1 MKEVKQ
7 FLNNIN
13 NEEPIE
19 RFWSSYNDF
28 CNNIEIFTITEL
40 LDLLP
45 RLTARLQKENQ
56 SKHLFQKGIERV
68 SSTNKSFGN
77 DFYNIIVKSGK
88 NLELLSDIV
97 AGLSVSDKDSA
108 ILIVKDLIA
117 SDEQINIVQ
126 AISSVARFE
135 LDKSG
140 FEDLKEY
147 LIDTFSKYI
156 NEGRSIEIL
165 TAILFVY
172 RVHRK
177 HFLKLNSDVLIVTK
191 REEKEIKSYLI
202 DIIHYSVDIN
212 TEQEFYLTILDSLV
226 TFDAS
231 QLGYHSM
238 FGYMLSNLV
247 DKNLVIVKN
256 YINQWIV
263 QDDHYNKIKV
273 FESVFS
279 KIYDQHP
286 VEFQILITEWL
297 NEDNHKYQL
306 AMFNVIRE
314 MSFASNST
322 FELSP
327 SLLATYNVNDIEYIT
342 QKIVGYIYDRK
353 VSRVML
359 FSILKHRYDNE
370 DITQLVG
377 RLFVDYLIFNYYS
390 TIDYLKDQK
399 KSVNRKLKK
408 IISDIIFE
416 GDRYYK
422 AYSDLD
428 ILKEFQP
435 STERLRFM
443 DKIQNKKLNK
453 MRDESDK
460 TDNSF
465 LSMVTTLQF
474 RTGKKAFG
482 KFNGQYSQEMEPK
495 LFSVSEELPRGEYID
510 PVAQS
515 ILRLEGQNFIR
526 RK

>member
-1 MKEVKQ
+1 MKEVRQ

-28 CNNIEIFTITEL
+28 CNHLETFTITEL
-40 LDLLP
+40 LDLIPKLTV
-45 RLTARLQKENQ
+45 RLKKENQ

-68 SSTNKSFGN
+68 SSADKSFGN
-77 DFYNIIVKSGK
+77 DFYSIIVKSGK
-88 NLELLSDIV
+88 NHELLSNII

-126 AISSVARFE
+126 AISSIARFK
-135 LDKSG
+135 LDESD
-140 FEDLKEY
+140 FEDFKEY
-147 LIDTFSKYI
+147 LIDVFSKYI
-156 NEGRSIEIL
+156 NEGRSVEIL

-202 DIIHYSVDIN
+202 DIIHYSVDID
-212 TEQEFYLTILDSLV
+212 TEQEFYLEILNSLV

-247 DKNLVIVKN
+247 DKNLAIVKN
-256 YINQWIV
+256 YINQWIG
-263 QDDHYNKIKV
+263 QDDHFKKVKV
-273 FESVFS
+273 FESVFN
-279 KIYDQHP
+279 KIYELNP
-286 VEFQILITEWL
+286 EEFQILITEWL
-297 NEDNHKYQL
+297 NEDNHRYQL

-314 MSFASNST
+314 MSYSSNST
-322 FELSP
+322 FELSS
-327 SLLATYNVNDIEYIT
+327 SLLSTYNINDIEYIT
-342 QKIVGYIYDRK
+342 QKIVGYVYDRK

-359 FSILKHRYDNE
+359 FSILKYRYDNK
-370 DITQLVG
+370 DITQLVS

-390 TIDYLKDQK
+390 TIDYLKDQN
-399 KSVNRKLKK
+399 KSADRKLKK
-408 IISDIIFE
+408 IISDIISE
-416 GDRYYK
+416 GQRYYK

-435 STERLRFM
+435 STERLRYM
-443 DKIQNKKLNK
+443 DKIQNKKMNK

-460 TDNSF
+460 TDNSL

>member
-13 NEEPIE
+13 NEKPIE

-28 CNNIEIFTITEL
+28 CNHLETFTITEL

-45 RLTARLQKENQ
+45 RLTVRLQKENQ
-56 SKHLFQKGIERV
+56 SKRLFQKGIERV

-77 DFYNIIVKSGK
+77 DFYNIIVKSEK
-88 NLELLSDIV
+88 NHELLSDII
-97 AGLSVSDKDSA
+97 AGLSVSDKDLA
-108 ILIVKDLIA
+108 ILIVKDLIG
-117 SDEQINIVQ
+117 SDEQTNIVQ
-126 AISSVARFE
+126 AISSIARFE
-135 LDKSG
+135 LDKSDI
-140 FEDLKEY
+140 EDFKEY
-147 LIDTFSKYI
+147 LVNTFSKYI
-156 NEGRSIEIL
+156 NEGASVEIL
-165 TAILFVY
+165 KAILFVY

-177 HFLKLNSDVLIVTK
+177 HFLKLNSDVLQVTK
-191 REEKEIKSYLI
+191 REEKEIKSYLV
-202 DIIHYSVDIN
+202 DIIHYSVDLD
-212 TEQEFYLTILDSLV
+212 TEQEFYLRILDSLV

-231 QLGYHSM
+231 QLGHHNI

-263 QDDHYNKIKV
+263 QDDHFKKIKV

-279 KIYDQHP
+279 KIYEQHP
-286 VEFQILITEWL
+286 GEFQILITEWL
-297 NEDNHKYQL
+297 NEDNHNYQL

-314 MSFASNST
+314 MSYASNST

-327 SLLATYNVNDIEYIT
+327 SLLATYNTNDIEYIT

-359 FSILKHRYDNE
+359 FSILKHRYDNT

-390 TIDYLKDQK
+390 TIDYLKEQK
-399 KSVNRKLKK
+399 KDTNRKLKK

-416 GDRYYK
+416 GERYYK
-422 AYSDLD
+422 AYSDLE
-428 ILKEFQP
+428 ILKEFEP
-435 STERLRFM
+435 SRERLRYM
-443 DKIQNKKLNK
+443 DKIQNKKMNK
-453 MRDESDK
+453 MRDENDK
-460 TDNSF
+460 NDNSF

-482 KFNGQYSQEMEPK
+482 KFNGQYSQEMEPQ
-495 LFSVSEELPRGEYID
+495 LFSVSEEMPRGEYIN
-510 PVAQS
+510 PVEQT

-526 RK
+526 R